1 MKPPPA
7 APTHAP
13 TGEQGHATEGDK
25 QGQHAAIYTYIDT
38 YIGMHK
44 QMNYIDRKYSILLGS
59 VSSGGVTVNWA
70 TAEKL
75 LMAPFEKMAATSTS
89 YSVLGSR
96 SCSVTLVAPEMFTVV

>member
-1 MKPPPA
+1 MPLKGINRDSMQPYIRIL
-7 APTHAP
+7 THV
-13 TGEQGHATEGDK
+13 
-25 QGQHAAIYTYIDT
+25 
-38 YIGMHK
+38 GMHK

-59 VSSGGVTVNWA
+59 VSSGGVTVNWV

-96 SCSVTLVAPEMFTVV
+96 SCSVTLVPEMFTVV